1 MTEEEEKYDEDFY
14 DLIKD
19 DNSIQSNSQ
28 DSFAKGISKAYE
40 EHKKTESKINHRPI
54 SSYQVN
60 NNNVV
65 NNLNK
70 EDSIKSKQKPQS
82 AHPITSSNNSVNNKS
97 ESISSNNEKESDKN
111 FDEIITDLRN
121 FIKQKNIK
129 KNDFIDNEN
138 IFLTYEDF
146 KSLLQSIHYIIPKKY
161 LKVLFNYKNEGTKD
175 NYIYL
180 SKFLKYLYDD
190 INESEISN
198 SNISISNTSIK
209 SNNNHSLN
217 KIKNRP
223 YSSKQINKNNTIN
236 NIGKN
241 VYEMTYL
248 NEQFSKFNK
257 DIKDIIKLDGNKI
270 YNYSNNNSSK
280 ISKENNNFR
289 KRPITGIPKSSNSSK
304 ININSKPIIL
314 SKKNSLKSINS
325 KLKEEEDYIKQELN
339 KEEEQKKEKYNL
351 KNIIEKRKLEAK
363 KENEKIKR
371 QFEKRRN
378 DYKNEIFEKCVEM
391 NKICETLKIEKRYKI
406 ISKHDEL
413 YCVFKKNKNDKKI
426 GEMDIKN
433 FEIEYRRLNKLYQ
446 QKDIKETYAT
456 NEQPPKKD
464 METLLK
470 ERQNEK
476 NEKKKDIKE
485 VLIEAVKL
493 KTKLKNQLDNLKS
506 KVKIEEKVVIEQ
518 LLKAGI
524 EIEKKNDKK

>member
-1 MTEEEEKYDEDFY
+1 MLEEEEEKYDEDFN
-14 DLIKD
+14 DLIND

-97 ESISSNNEKESDKN
+97 KSISSKNEKEIESDKS
-111 FDEIITDLRN
+111 FEEIITDLKN

-129 KNDFIDNEN
+129 KSDFIDNEN
-138 IFLTYEDF
+138 IFLTFEDF
-146 KSLLQSIHYIIPKKY
+146 KTLLQSIHYIIPKQY
-161 LKVLFNYKNEGTKD
+161 AKVLFNYKNEGAKD
-175 NYIYL
+175 NYIYV

-198 SNISISNTSIK
+198 SNISMSDKSIRSSNS
-209 SNNNHSLN
+209 SLN
-217 KIKNRP
+217 NIKNRP
-223 YSSKQINKNNTIN
+223 YSSKQINKNNNIN
-236 NIGKN
+236 NTGKN
-241 VYEMTYL
+241 VYEMAFL

-257 DIKDIIKLDGNKI
+257 DIRDIIKFDSNKI
-270 YNYSNNNSSK
+270 YNYSNNSTK

-289 KRPITGIPKSSNSSK
+289 KRPITGMPKSTNSSK
-304 ININSKPIIL
+304 INITSKPITL
-314 SKKNSLKSINS
+314 SKKNSLKSINT
-325 KLKEEEDYIKQELN
+325 KLKEEEDYLKKELN
-339 KEEEQKKEKYNL
+339 KEEQEKKERNNMKNL
-351 KNIIEKRKLEAK
+351 MEKRKLEEK

-371 QFEKRRN
+371 FFEKRRN

-433 FEIEYRRLNKLYQ
+433 FEIEYRRLNKLYH

-456 NEQPPKKD
+456 IEQPPKKD

-493 KTKLKNQLDNLKS
+493 KTKLRNQLDNLKS
-506 KVKIEEKVVIEQ
+506 KVKIEQKVVIEQ

-524 EIEKKNDKK
+524 DIEKKN